1 MRTSETFVIT
11 INREF
16 GTGGHE
22 IGTKLAAR
30 LHVPMVDRQILKAVA
45 AKFNMTE
52 KEVERLEDRRPS
64 WWDDFTQFYQ
74 SFMSMNE
81 YTVNPR
87 DITSRQ
93 LYASQELAMKKIAA
107 EGSCVVIGRCGFN
120 VFKHHPNA
128 LRVFLHSP
136 LDYRLK
142 RVEDQYHVDEAKARE
157 LISDND
163 YTRQVFTKTFTGKD
177 WYDARN
183 YDITLNVADH
193 GVDGTVDV
201 LMKLI
206 EKA

>member
-93 LYASQELAMKKIAA
+93 LYASQELAMRKIAA
-107 EGSCVVIGRCGFN
+107 GGSCVVVGRCGFH

-142 RVEDQYHVDEAKARE
+142 RVEGQYHVDEAKARE

-206 EKA
+206 EEA

>member
-1 MRTSETFVIT
+1 MKTSETFVIT

-22 IGTKLAAR
+22 IGARLAAR

-45 AKFNMTE
+45 EKFNMTE
-52 KEVERLEDRRPS
+52 NEVERLEERRPS

-81 YTVNPR
+81 YAVNPR

-107 EGSCVVIGRCGFN
+107 GGSCVVIGRCGFN
-120 VFKHHPNA
+120 VFKDHPNA

-136 LDYRLK
+136 LSFRLK
-142 RVEDQYHVDEAKARE
+142 RVESQYHVDEAKARE

-183 YDITLNVADH
+183 YDVTLNVAGR
-193 GVDGTVDV
+193 GVDGTVDE

-206 EKA
+206 DE